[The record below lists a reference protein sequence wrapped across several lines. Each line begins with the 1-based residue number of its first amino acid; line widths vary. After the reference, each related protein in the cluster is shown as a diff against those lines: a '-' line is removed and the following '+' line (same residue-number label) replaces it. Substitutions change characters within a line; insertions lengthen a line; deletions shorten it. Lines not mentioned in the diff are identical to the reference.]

1 LTYIFTIFIDLYF
14 FQDIGG
20 INPQEFITRVNKLR
34 EATLTVSRSLNSLPL
49 NGKDYELFANQ
60 EECLK
65 KINNAL
71 SILKPSV
78 EEVNYVCE
86 SVTRQAKR
94 EQADQIKHLSEKLQN
109 EWTNVNQNYMERHN
123 RWIKCYE
130 KWKELHNTC
139 RTFSEWLDKMEDA
152 LKKYNVFSHS
162 KAGKTK
168 TFELEQEVSR
178 MQRTLNNI
186 NITSADVSS
195 RASTEDVKELQSMID
210 NIKHRWQNL
219 VAEIS
224 TRKEK

>member
-1 LTYIFTIFIDLYF
+1 MHEILNDF

-20 INPQEFITRVNKLR
+20 INPQEFIARIKKLR
-34 EATLTVSRSLNSLPL
+34 EATSTVSRSLNSLPL
-49 NGKDYELFANQ
+49 NGKDYELFTSQ

-78 EEVNYVCE
+78 DEVNYVCE
-86 SVTRQAKR
+86 SVTRQARR

-109 EWTNVNQNYMERHN
+109 EWTSINQSYMERHN

-130 KWKELHNTC
+130 KWRELHNTC

-152 LKKYNVFSHS
+152 LSKCNVFSQS

-186 NITSADVSS
+186 NATSADISN
-195 RASTEDVKELQSMID
+195 RASTDDVMQLQSVID
-210 NIKHRWQNL
+210 SVKHRWKIL
-219 VAEIS
+219 VAEINA
-224 TRKEK
+224 RKEK